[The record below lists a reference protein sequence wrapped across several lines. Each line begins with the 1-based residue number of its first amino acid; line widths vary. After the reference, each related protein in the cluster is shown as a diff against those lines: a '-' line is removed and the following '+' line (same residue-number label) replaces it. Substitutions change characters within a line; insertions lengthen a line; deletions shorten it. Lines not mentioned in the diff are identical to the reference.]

1 MLKRIQK
8 NNIPMIIA
16 GSILLFSSKFI
27 AFALVKDVISAF
39 GCMLLILSI
48 SSILE
53 KWGGKVI
60 VIVAKYLSYISMAA
74 YLFHRNYIFSGKES
88 V

>member
-1 MLKRIQK
+1 MVPIEMLKRIQK

-53 KWGGKVI
+53 KWGVKS
-60 VIVAKYLSYISMAA
+60 L
-74 YLFHRNYIFSGKES
+74 
-88 V
+88 

>member
-1 MLKRIQK
+1 MPMDNRIIEYFPFYVGGVLVPIEMLKRIQK

-16 GSILLFSSKFI
+16 GSILLFFSKFI

-53 KWGGKVI
+53 KWG
-60 VIVAKYLSYISMAA
+60 AKSL
-74 YLFHRNYIFSGKES
+74 
-88 V
+88 